1 MNINKFLM
9 FLFFIG
15 FYSCCNSQSLKKI
28 KSMETNYQNC
38 LDNGVNMKKCA
49 ENYYL
54 QIDALLNE
62 VYKKSRLKINQKE
75 KDRLKSEQ
83 LKWIKNRD
91 LYFKKAYAEAKDEA
105 EDLSKED
112 IEMVFI
118 DKKAEYVK
126 ERVLYLIKKFKV

>member
-1 MNINKFLM
+1 MKKLI

-15 FYSCCNSQSLKKI
+15 FCSCSNSQSLKKI
-28 KSMETNYQNC
+28 ETIELKYQNC
-38 LDNGVNMKKCA
+38 LDNGVDMKKCS

-62 VYKKSRLKINQKE
+62 IYKTARLKISQKE
-75 KDRLKSEQ
+75 RDNLRLEQ

-91 LYFKKAYAEAKDEA
+91 LYFKKAYIQAKDEA
-105 EDLSKED
+105 EGLTKED

-126 ERVLYLIKKFKV
+126 ERVRFLIKKFKV